1 MRTFKAQSHP
11 FIICAC
17 GFVCAAD
24 NVKLITVMS
33 DSFYSHQAHSG
44 AGMLNKTPS
53 AVLAVKQY
61 YSYHAKMSVVYLQNM
76 RKSRPILTD
85 VYNIYL
91 QYQTCIDMDTIMT
104 HWDIPPIVESCL
116 HSFYPPTHPPTP
128 ENMFNLG
135 KSFTAQGNN
144 FGNSVMSPF
153 CSLLGI
159 CLIVVN
165 IEVKTQLSE
174 VSTF

>member
-1 MRTFKAQSHP
+1 
-11 FIICAC
+11 
-17 GFVCAAD
+17 
-24 NVKLITVMS
+24 MS

-44 AGMLNKTPS
+44 AGMLNKNPS

-104 HWDIPPIVESCL
+104 H
-116 HSFYPPTHPPTP
+116 
-128 ENMFNLG
+128 
-135 KSFTAQGNN
+135 
-144 FGNSVMSPF
+144 
-153 CSLLGI
+153 
-159 CLIVVN
+159 
-165 IEVKTQLSE
+165 
-174 VSTF
+174 